1 MNKLESI
8 GHDVSIIILKIDSQ
22 ALDLKHAMERIRQD
36 NLLPDL
42 IAASEKYEKYV
53 SGSGV
58 TSVSQSH
65 VEAFFCFFT
74 TCDSY
79 PDHYAG
85 LLADDYRN
93 DDIQTKVTL
102 LR

>member
-8 GHDVSIIILKIDSQ
+8 GNDVSLIIHKMDSQ

-58 TSVSQSH
+58 TSSVSH
-65 VEAFFCFFT
+65 VEAFYCFFIP
-74 TCDSY
+74 CGSY

-85 LLADDYRN
+85 LLAEDYKN
-93 DDIQTKVTL
+93 DDIQTKVTV

>member
-8 GHDVSIIILKIDSQ
+8 GNDVSLIIHKMDSQ

-58 TSVSQSH
+58 TPS
-65 VEAFFCFFT
+65 AFYCFFI
-74 TCDSY
+74 TCGSY

-85 LLADDYRN
+85 LLAEDYKN

>member
-8 GHDVSIIILKIDSQ
+8 GHDVSIIIHKIESQ
-22 ALDLKHAMERIRQD
+22 TSNLIHAMERIQQD

-42 IAASEKYEKYV
+42 IAASEQYEKYV

-58 TSVSQSH
+58 TSASH
-65 VEAFFCFFT
+65 AEAFYCFFIP
-74 TCDSY
+74 CGSY

-85 LLADDYRN
+85 LLAEDYKN
-93 DDIQTKVTL
+93 DDIQTKVTV

>member
-8 GHDVSIIILKIDSQ
+8 GNDVSLIIHKMDSQ
-22 ALDLKHAMERIRQD
+22 ALDLKHAMERIQQD

-53 SGSGV
+53 SGS
-58 TSVSQSH
+58 
-65 VEAFFCFFT
+65 
-74 TCDSY
+74 Y

-85 LLADDYRN
+85 LLADDYKN

>member
-8 GHDVSIIILKIDSQ
+8 GHDVSIIIHNIESQ
-22 ALDLKHAMERIRQD
+22 TSNLIHAMERIQQD

-53 SGSGV
+53 SGS
-58 TSVSQSH
+58 
-65 VEAFFCFFT
+65 
-74 TCDSY
+74 Y

-85 LLADDYRN
+85 LLAEDYKN
-93 DDIQTKVTL
+93 DDIQTKVTV